1 MNGLLF
7 LNFPIGPYQASFW
20 VVLIWFVVIIFTI
33 IIHRLI
39 QKYLK
44 KYLTISTLRIKGTKI
59 TTLRILN
66 QLLYV
71 FSFITAFQAF
81 RLEND
86 KISISE
92 FLNYDIIPKNPDLD
106 VSFSLSFMD
115 VLMVVIIF
123 FGSRFIVNLFRI
135 YIDRRFKDNQ
145 DFDEGTKFVYVQLA
159 KYIIFTFAILV
170 SLQTIGFN
178 LSVLMAGSAALLV
191 GVGFGVQDIFRDM
204 TSGIILL
211 FEGTI
216 KVGDIIQV
224 NNPNAEEPMVAKVLK
239 INVRTTKIESR
250 DGNTLIIPNSMLT
263 QNEVENWSFGS
274 PLTRFHIKVGVA
286 YGSDTE
292 LVRKLL
298 KQAALSHPQVKKT
311 HPILVRMKD
320 FGDNALEMELSF
332 WADQTWQVEIHK
344 SDIRFEIDRLFRQN
358 NVRIPYPQRTLHIP
372 KEVKTAYRSREN
384 NEEEGGMNSEF
395 F

>member
-1 MNGLLF
+1 MTNLF
-7 LNFPIGPYQASFW
+7 LDFTIGPYNASFW
-20 VVLIWFVVIIFTI
+20 IVLIWVFILICTI
-33 IIHRLI
+33 IIHKVI

-44 KYLTISTLRIKGTKI
+44 KHLSITNLRIKGTRI

-71 FSFITAFQAF
+71 LSFIVAFQAF
-81 RLEND
+81 RIENES
-86 KISISE
+86 ISIRE
-92 FLNYDIIPKNPDLD
+92 FLNYDIIPANLELEN
-106 VSFSLSFMD
+106 SFSLSFMD
-115 VLMVVIIF
+115 VLVIVIIF
-123 FGSRFIVNLFRI
+123 TVSRFIINLFRI
-135 YIDRRFKDNQ
+135 YIDRRFKDNP
-145 DFDEGTKFVYVQLA
+145 DFDEGSKFVYVQLA
-159 KYIIFTFAILV
+159 KYIIYTFAVIS

-178 LSVLMAGSAALLV
+178 LSVLLAGSAALLV
-191 GVGFGVQDIFRDM
+191 GFGFGVQDIFRDM
-204 TSGIILL
+204 MSGILLL

-224 NNPNAEEPMVAKVLK
+224 NNPNSSEPMVAKVLK

-263 QNEVENWSFGS
+263 QNEVENWSFGT

-292 LVRKLL
+292 LVKKLL
-298 KQAALSHPQVKKT
+298 KQAAMAHPQVKKSR
-311 HPILVRMKD
+311 PILVRMKD
-320 FGDNALEMELSF
+320 FGDNSLDIELSF
-332 WADQTWQVEIHK
+332 WADQTWEVEIHK
-344 SDIRFEIDRLFRQN
+344 SDIRFEIDRLFRQH

-372 KEVKTAYRSREN
+372 KEVKAAIRNQDSN
-384 NEEEGGMNSEF
+384 DSEGTMNSEF